1 MEVLKQGLHVT
12 IPFHH
17 EAVILYA
24 LTHGYLDNIEINDIA
39 RFENEI
45 YHSMDT
51 TPKGIEIS
59 KIIKET
65 KALPEDSLLDEFIKA
80 EKHKFI

>member
-1 MEVLKQGLHVT
+1 MN
-12 IPFHH
+12 PFQK

-24 LTHGYLDNIEINDIA
+24 LTHGHLDNIEINDIA
-39 RFENEI
+39 RFESEL
-45 YHSMDT
+45 YRSMDI

-65 KALPEDSLLDEFIKA
+65 KALPEDNMLDDFIKA